1 MEPVSVIGLTASL
14 FGCVNYITS
23 SINSLLNL
31 QIKYRQAN
39 FTVQLFL
46 GHLSTLRAALKE
58 VDKWISVSLNGFLQH
73 EQLVSDLTTSIEGCQ
88 VLLSILSD
96 RIASLDRNGM
106 DQDGFES
113 LSIRGKTR
121 LLWAEAES
129 NQYLS
134 HLNNQISALNLLLT
148 AFQW

>member
-1 MEPVSVIGLTASL
+1 MEPVSVGGLTASL
-14 FGCVNYITS
+14 FGCVRYITS
-23 SINSLLNL
+23 SIKSLLDL
-31 QIKYRQAN
+31 QIRYRQAN

-46 GHLSTLRAALKE
+46 GHLSTLRAAFKE
-58 VDKWISVSLNGFLQH
+58 VDKWISVNLSDFLQH
-73 EQLVSDLTTSIEGCQ
+73 EQLVSDLTISIEGCQ

-96 RIASLDRNGM
+96 RITSLDRNGM
-106 DQDGFES
+106 DQDGLES

-121 LLWAEAES
+121 LLWTEAES